1 MYQMPI
7 YFRLKKSEN
16 FPKKKNCKKKF
27 KKNKKIK
34 NTGYIYIYIY
44 IYRQQ

>member
-16 FPKKKNCKKKF
+16 FPKKKNFKK
-27 KKNKKIK
+27 KKNKKK
-34 NTGYIYIYIY
+34 YWIYIYIY
-44 IYRQQ
+44 I